1 MGPNSLKL
9 NFHTEAIVKT
19 GEPARRRKNPE
30 EDKKLP
36 NPKKETKKS
45 CGGRKNSRTQKRRR
59 KNPEEDEKL
68 PNPVRRTANISLFII
83 KKSGRRDPE
92 KIN

>member
-1 MGPNSLKL
+1 M
-9 NFHTEAIVKT
+9 KT

-30 EDKKLP
+30 EDEKTP
-36 NPKKETKKS
+36 EPKKRRRKNPVEDE
-45 CGGRKNSRTQKRRR
+45 KNSRTQKRRR

-83 KKSGRRDPE
+83 KKVVAETR
-92 KIN
+92 KN